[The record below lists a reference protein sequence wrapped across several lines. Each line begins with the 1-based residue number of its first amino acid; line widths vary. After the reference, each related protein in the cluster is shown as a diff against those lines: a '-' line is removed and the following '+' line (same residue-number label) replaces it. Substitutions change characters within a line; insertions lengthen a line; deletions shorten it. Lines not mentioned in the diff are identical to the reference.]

1 MQSNRQD
8 RPPCATLRR
17 VTNRGFGIAAAVL
30 VVDTALLLIV
40 GVAMWSEPSS
50 PAAEAVGKGL
60 VTLGAALGI
69 PAFVLVCAF
78 LDSRPR
84 VASGHEPARND
95 WDTV

>member
-1 MQSNRQD
+1 M
-8 RPPCATLRR
+8 
-17 VTNRGFGIAAAVL
+17 TNRGFGIAAAVL

-78 LDSRPR
+78 LDSRAR